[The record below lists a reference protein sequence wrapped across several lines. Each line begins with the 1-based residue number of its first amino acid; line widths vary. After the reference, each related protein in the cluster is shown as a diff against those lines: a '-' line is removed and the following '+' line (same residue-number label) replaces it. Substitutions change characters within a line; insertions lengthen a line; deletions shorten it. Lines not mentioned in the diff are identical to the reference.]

1 MVDNGL
7 DGKQLTYQVL
17 IYESLWLV
25 HKSNRENILH
35 TTRTVGSSMIV
46 LVGMTNYILILL
58 EPTIIHNH
66 H

>member
-35 TTRTVGSSMIV
+35 TTRTVNDSASWYDELYTYPIR
-46 LVGMTNYILILL
+46 TNHYA
-58 EPTIIHNH
+58 
-66 H
+66 